1 MTSKRKS
8 SFFSLGGFILSALL
22 FSFASEGMAIS
33 PAAAVSSAQS
43 VPIPKR
49 SEVLRQSDALQI
61 LESDPVATASLEALR
76 ETGSERLY
84 EPGRTDVDACY
95 GKNDTRCAAVVI
107 VDKGAATR
115 ETVNPDP
122 TGEILSSHAA
132 IKSESTEL
140 LSSLGVESSVGS
152 CRRVRKSLTASPTT
166 HTCDIRVGVREVGAL
181 EEKTCFMNLATL
193 TQKES
198 TYRCEVENFRE
209 FDAVVS
215 VPVVPSFTYT
225 TTVTC
230 LEGKRNAE
238 TKSCTVIRNKS
249 TVLRKEATCITPHY
263 RAVKKTCRRVLTVKP
278 EATCK
283 PGEEVSVTVTDSG
296 TLTEDDVPGC
306 DRLRLSYRCN
316 AEGEPRVTVA
326 TNGGGG
332 SDFSIAF
339 ESADS
344 VIDKVL
350 FPGGN
355 TLYFYGT
362 RSCEGQNCI
371 AAVTMEVYMGKADS
385 RLFFGELKAN
395 LYFTKF
401 SLTSETESWEETCE

>member
-1 MTSKRKS
+1 MILKGKS
-8 SFFSLGGFILSALL
+8 CSFFFLSGAIL
-22 FSFASEGMAIS
+22 FSFLFSFEVKALS
-33 PAAAVSSAQS
+33 PAAAVASARS
-43 VPIPKR
+43 LTIPKS
-49 SEVLRQSDALQI
+49 SEILSQSDALQI
-61 LESDPVATASLEALR
+61 LQRDPAATASLEALR
-76 ETGSERLY
+76 VTGTERLY
-84 EPGRTDVDACY
+84 EPGRTDVNGCY
-95 GKNDTRCAAVVI
+95 GKDDPRCAAVVI

-115 ETVNPDP
+115 ETVDPDP
-122 TGEILSSHAA
+122 TGEILSSHTS
-132 IKSESTEL
+132 IKAQSAEL
-140 LSSLGVESSVGS
+140 LPALGVESSVGS
-152 CRRVRKSLTASPTT
+152 CRRVRRSLTESPTT
-166 HTCDIRVGVREVGAL
+166 HTCDVRVGVSEAAAL
-181 EEKTCFMNLATL
+181 EEKTCFLNLATL

-215 VPVVPSFTYT
+215 VPVVPSYTYT

-249 TVLRKEATCITPHY
+249 SVLRKEATCITPHY

-283 PGEEVSVTVTDSG
+283 PGDEVSVTVGGSG

-316 AEGEPRVTVA
+316 AEGAPRVEVA

-332 SDFSIAF
+332 SNFSIAF

-344 VIDKVL
+344 IIDEVL

-362 RSCEGQNCI
+362 RRCEGRNCV
-371 AAVTMEVYMGKADS
+371 ATVTMEVYMGKADS